1 MFRKASEVGFV
12 YNRYRS
18 PGTTI
23 KERKTVQTSF
33 VSRSLSFSSSSDS
46 FLEDEEFDIKPKT
59 EYTYAKSGSYSP
71 RFLGRKYVKP
81 NMSRRR
87 IHVLNTSSYTD
98 KEEDERFVEMSDSS
112 DEGSYDYYTYKAVP
126 DRGMVLRSGS
136 RLKSVRSVLEG
147 HVAEHDSVASNTIT
161 STNAMLISNR
171 NFNSNIADSNYN
183 SNINN
188 SASKKDLTASES
200 HSKSNQ
206 SSRTSVS
213 SRSQRSVRKTL
224 IGDFDGADNSNTVDN
239 VQESSSVRRTSS
251 REDIEEE
258 EVEKGSLETSAN
270 KERSAMKSSSQIKHM
285 YGLDSEG
292 EFSDSSSSEKK
303 SRGISRSGSA
313 ETVATKT
320 VITTVIE
327 TITRITKP
335 VTDPFWRTIGQPV
348 WEKVVKRILVV
359 VGLDVWLLK
368 RGGARWCCMLLPL
381 LLLIPLFFIIGFGP
395 VQRVF
400 AIPVFFTS
408 ESKSESLSVENVE
421 NLGYVSLREDV
432 RRILLQ
438 LQESNRQHLQ
448 LSDIEMMINTT
459 LQKELDKIKASQTEY
474 QYTQKQEQLNFEGD
488 QSRSF
493 DSIRRQIMNITAEIK
508 KLQINLNLQKDD
520 IQSQSGILKADI
532 ASHVNDLEKK
542 IEALT
547 LDLSQLDKSNQA
559 LLLTVKNCCHEDS
572 FYVKTVHDQ
581 VDTILAQMMEGHT
594 TGKVQDAFSAWLHAH
609 YVSREAL
616 DARLKILA
624 NELTDQIMD
633 VMKQSKTEE
642 TQVYIASNNTGI
654 SEQYV
659 KIIIED
665 ALQKYSADK
674 TGLADFAL
682 ESAGGSVISTRCS
695 ETYYKKTAL
704 ISVFGIP
711 LWYSSNSPRTVI
723 QPEVH
728 PGECWAFRG
737 SQGYIVIQLS
747 TAIVPTGFTLEHIP
761 KSLSPTG
768 NIDSAPRDFT
778 VFGLQDE
785 IKEGVNLGNF
795 SYNQDGKP
803 MQFFPVQIKDSPHF
817 RLVEL
822 QILNNH
828 GNLEYTCLYRFRVHG
843 KPYRPLT

>member
-1 MFRKASEVGFV
+1 
-12 YNRYRS
+12 
-18 PGTTI
+18 
-23 KERKTVQTSF
+23 
-33 VSRSLSFSSSSDS
+33 
-46 FLEDEEFDIKPKT
+46 
-59 EYTYAKSGSYSP
+59 
-71 RFLGRKYVKP
+71 
-81 NMSRRR
+81 MSRRR
-87 IHVLNTSSYTD
+87 IHALNTSSYTD
-98 KEEDERFVEMSDSS
+98 KEEDERFAEMSDSS
-112 DEGSYDYYTYKAVP
+112 EEGSFDYYTYKAVA

-136 RLKSVRSVLEG
+136 RLKTVRSVLEG
-147 HVAEHDSVASNTIT
+147 HLAEHDSVASNTIT
-161 STNAMLISNR
+161 STNAMSVRNR
-171 NFNSNIADSNYN
+171 NVNRNIVDNNYN

-200 HSKSNQ
+200 RSKSEQ

-213 SRSQRSVRKTL
+213 SRSQHSVRKTL
-224 IGDFDGADNSNTVDN
+224 VKDFDEADNSDIVDN
-239 VQESSSVRRTSS
+239 VQESSSVRKISS
-251 REDIEEE
+251 REDIEE
-258 EVEKGSLETSAN
+258 EVEKGSLEASAN

-292 EFSDSSSSEKK
+292 EFSDSSSSGKK
-303 SRGISRSGSA
+303 SRRASRSGSA

-335 VTDPFWRTIGQPV
+335 VTDPLWRTIGQPV
-348 WEKVVKRILVV
+348 WEKVVKRILMV

-381 LLLIPLFFIIGFGP
+381 LLLLPFLFFIGFGSI
-395 VQRVF
+395 QRVF

-408 ESKSESLSVENVE
+408 DSKAESLPVENVE
-421 NLGYVSLREDV
+421 NLGSVSLREDV

-438 LQESNRQHLQ
+438 LQESNPKHFQA
-448 LSDIEMMINTT
+448 SDIEIMINTT
-459 LQKELDKIKASQTEY
+459 LQKELDKFKATLTEN
-474 QYTQKQEQLNFEGD
+474 QNTQRQEQLNFEGD

-493 DSIRRQIMNITAEIK
+493 DSIKRLIMNITAEIK
-508 KLQINLNLQKDD
+508 KLQINLNFLKDD
-520 IQSQSGILKADI
+520 MQSQSGILKADI
-532 ASHVNDLEKK
+532 AAHVSDLEKK

-547 LDLSQLDKSNQA
+547 LDMSQLDKSHQA

-572 FYVKTVHDQ
+572 FYIKTVRDQ
-581 VDTILAQMMEGHT
+581 VDTILAQMMEAHT

-616 DARLKILA
+616 DSRLKVLA

-633 VMKQSKTEE
+633 EMKQSRSEE
-642 TQVYIASNNTGI
+642 TQVYIASNDTGM

-659 KIIIED
+659 RIIVED

-737 SQGYIVIQLS
+737 SHGYIVIQLS

-778 VFGLQDE
+778 VLGLQGE
-785 IKEGVNLGNF
+785 IGEGINLGNF

-803 MQFFPVQIKDSPHF
+803 MQFFPVQIKDPPF
-817 RLVEL
+817 FQLVEL
-822 QILNNH
+822 RILNNH
-828 GNLEYTCLYRFRVHG
+828 GNLDYTCLYRFRVHG
-843 KPYRPLT
+843 KPYRP